1 MPSVQI
7 IGQNPGSLEL
17 SLPKPKTHV
26 LYEVVNWQLAKRRRG
41 TASTQTRA
49 EVSRTGKKLYGQ
61 KGTGNARHGDRAAP
75 IYVGGGAAFGP
86 KPRDYEYTL
95 PKKVRKLGLQMAVS
109 DRVSEGKVLAVSG
122 FGLEGKT
129 KDFIAWA
136 AKNGLD
142 GSARVFLV
150 TDDEMVLRAA
160 RNLKWVTPVKAAGL
174 NVYDILK
181 HDYLVLDKAVLEAVA
196 NSVTEKAERPE
207 RVARE
212 VKLPSVTLTKTP
224 YGEAKAPKAV
234 VKAKVAP
241 PVAPKAERAA
251 APKLEKPKPVKAA
264 PAAVEAAPAEASKAE
279 APKAAKKTAGSDDLK
294 RVEGIGPKMAE
305 ALIASGID
313 SFAKLGESSEEQI
326 KAALEAAGA
335 RFAPSLGTWA
345 AQAELLAKGDEAGF
359 AAMKESLTAGRKDGE

>member
-7 IGQNPGSLEL
+7 IGQNPGMLEL

-49 EVSRTGKKLYGQ
+49 EVSRTGKKIYGQ

-109 DRVSEGKVLAVSG
+109 DRVGEGKAFAVSG
-122 FGLEGKT
+122 FGLDGKT
-129 KDFIAWA
+129 KSFIDWA
-136 AKNGLD
+136 AKNGMD

-150 TDDEMVLRAA
+150 TDDELVLRAA
-160 RNLKWVTPVKAAGL
+160 RNLPWVTPVKAAGL

-181 HDYLVLDKAVLEAVA
+181 HDILVADKAVLEAVA
-196 NSVTEKAERPE
+196 SGATEQADKPA
-207 RVARE
+207 RVIRA
-212 VKLPSVTLTKTP
+212 VKLPAMTLEKVP
-224 YGEAKAPKAV
+224 YGGVRAEKQ
-234 VKAKVAP
+234 VKAKAEVAST
-241 PVAPKAERAA
+241 A
-251 APKLEKPKPVKAA
+251 VKAVA
-264 PAAVEAAPAEASKAE
+264 AKPA
-279 APKAAKKTAGSDDLK
+279 KAAKVAVTAKTAGSSVDDLK
-294 RVEGIGPKMAE
+294 RIEGVGPKIND
-305 ALIASGID
+305 ALVAAGID
-313 SFAKLGESSEEQI
+313 TFQQLADSSDETL
-326 KAALEAAGA
+326 KSTLEGAGL

-345 AQAELLAKGDEAGF
+345 EQSALLAKGDEAGF
-359 AAMKESLTAGRKDGE
+359 EALTSALTAGRKDGE

>member
-7 IGQNPGSLEL
+7 IGQNPGMLEL

-109 DRVSEGKVLAVSG
+109 DRVGEGKAFAVSG
-122 FGLEGKT
+122 FGLDGKT
-129 KDFIAWA
+129 KSFIDWA
-136 AKNGLD
+136 AKNGMD

-150 TDDEMVLRAA
+150 TDDELVLRAA
-160 RNLKWVTPVKAAGL
+160 RNLPWVTPVKAAGL

-181 HDYLVLDKAVLEAVA
+181 HDILVADKAVLEAVA
-196 NSVTEKAERPE
+196 NGATELADKPA
-207 RVARE
+207 RVMRE
-212 VKLPSVTLTKTP
+212 VKLPAMTLEKIP
-224 YGEAKAPKAV
+224 YGGVRAEKQVKVKAEVAPAAAVEAVAAKPAAKAPKDA
-234 VKAKVAP
+234 KATG
-241 PVAPKAERAA
+241 
-251 APKLEKPKPVKAA
+251 
-264 PAAVEAAPAEASKAE
+264 SI
-279 APKAAKKTAGSDDLK
+279 SDDLK
-294 RVEGIGPKMAE
+294 RIEGIGPKIND
-305 ALIASGID
+305 ALVAAGID
-313 SFAKLGESSEEQI
+313 TFQKLADSSEDTL
-326 KAALEAAGA
+326 KATLEGAGL

-345 AQAELLAKGDEAGF
+345 EQSALLAKGDEAGF
-359 AAMKESLTAGRKDGE
+359 KALTDALTSGRKDGE